1 MKNVMAVS
9 LRLVLLTGML
19 VSILVAAGPDSDYR
33 WRILPNIGGDE
44 VNLTLIRQEGFN
56 TSSHTNS
63 VPLSSLQG
71 LERSD
76 LWGAAVSFHMHRD
89 PGTLYF
95 KGSFTLGVGSGPVTF
110 QPDPHFAAELKEI
123 GFRNVHEDQLFDLAM
138 DNFRISTARDL
149 RAACDCVETL
159 DDVVELNNHGV
170 DGHYLRQVT
179 RLFPQRLHVQDVT
192 QMKDHGVQI
201 SLLEALRSG
210 GYRLPPGSVVELH
223 DHGVSP
229 SYVREM
235 SAQFKGATD
244 AHDLV
249 ALHDH
254 GVSADLVR
262 QLRDSGVNASTN
274 EIIQLHEHG
283 TDAGLMRAAKD
294 ARLDGSPDSVIA
306 LHDHGVDPQYVRE
319 MSAALHAKVGANDL
333 IRLHE
338 HGVSPDFARQI
349 NDGGFELHDPDK
361 LISLH
366 EHGVPADLVAQ
377 SVRSHRVAFSTDEI
391 IRLHDHG
398 VDAAFLRSFD
408 EAGYTSASAED
419 LIQLHD
425 HGVTPDY
432 ARHLQSEGFGALS
445 VSQLIKMK
453 DHGV

>member
-1 MKNVMAVS
+1 MKKFVATS
-9 LRLVLLTGML
+9 LRLTLLTGLL
-19 VSILVAAGPDSDYR
+19 VSILSASGSDSEYR
-33 WRILPNIGGDE
+33 WRILPNIGADD
-44 VNLTLIRQEGFN
+44 VNLALIRREGFV
-56 TSSHTNS
+56 TTSHTNS

-76 LWGAAVSFHMHRD
+76 MFGSVVAFRLHRD

-110 QPDPHFAAELKEI
+110 QPDPHFAAELKSL
-123 GFRNVHEDQLFDLAM
+123 GFRNVDQDQLFDLAM

-179 RLFPQRLHVQDVT
+179 RLFPQRLRIEEVT
-192 QMKDHGVQI
+192 EMKDHGVQV
-201 SLLEALRSG
+201 SLLEALRASS
-210 GYRLPPGSVVELH
+210 YHLPPSAAIELH

-229 SYVREM
+229 SYIREM

-244 AHDLV
+244 AHDLIE
-249 ALHDH
+249 LHDH

-262 QLRDSGVNASTN
+262 QLRESGVNVSTA

-294 ARLDGSPDSVIA
+294 AGLDAGPGSVIS

-319 MSAALHAKVGANDL
+319 MSEAMRGKVSANDL
-333 IRLHE
+333 IKLHD
-338 HGVSPDFARQI
+338 HGVPPDFARRI
-349 NDGGFELHDPDK
+349 SDSGFELHDPDK
-361 LISLH
+361 LINLH
-366 EHGVPADLVAQ
+366 EHGVPAELVAQ
-377 SVRSHRVAFSTDEI
+377 TVRSHHVTFSTDEI

-398 VDAAFLRSFD
+398 VDGGFLRSFD

-432 ARHLQSEGFGALS
+432 ARHLQSEGFGNLS

>member
-1 MKNVMAVS
+1 MQNSVS
-9 LRLVLLTGML
+9 TSFRLVLL
-19 VSILVAAGPDSDYR
+19 AGLLSSFVWAGGADPEYR
-33 WRILPNIGGDE
+33 WRILPNIGGDQ
-44 VNLTLIRQEGFN
+44 VNLTLIRQNGFETN
-56 TSSHTNS
+56 SHTNS

-76 LWGAAVSFHMHRD
+76 LFGATVSFHMRRD

-95 KGSFTLGVGSGPVTF
+95 KGSFTLGVGSGPITF
-110 QPDPHFAAELKEI
+110 QPDPHFVTELKEI
-123 GFRNVHEDQLFDLAM
+123 GFRSVHEDQLIDLAV

-179 RLFPQRLHVQDVT
+179 HLLPPHLRIEEIT
-192 QMKDHGVQI
+192 QLKDHGVPT
-201 SLLEALRSG
+201 SLLEALQSG
-210 GYRLPPGSVVELH
+210 GYRLPIGSVIELH
-223 DHGVSP
+223 DHGISP
-229 SYVREM
+229 SYIRDM
-235 SAQFKGATD
+235 SGQFKGATD

-254 GVSADLVR
+254 GVPPEMVR
-262 QLRDSGVNASTN
+262 HLRESGVNASTN

-283 TDAGLMRAAKD
+283 ADAGLVRAAKD
-294 ARLDGSPDSVIA
+294 YGMDGSPASVVA
-306 LHDHGVDPQYVRE
+306 LHDHGVDPQFVRE
-319 MSAALHAKVGANDL
+319 MSEALHAKVSTNDL
-333 IRLHE
+333 IQLHE
-338 HGVSPDFARQI
+338 HGVSPDFAHRI
-349 NDGGFELHDPDK
+349 TDSGFEVHDPDK

-366 EHGVPADLVAQ
+366 EHGVPPELVTQ
-377 SVRSHRVAFSTDEI
+377 VVHSHRASFSTDEI
-391 IRLHDHG
+391 IQLHEHG
-398 VDAAFLRSFD
+398 VDAGFLRSFD
-408 EAGYTSASAED
+408 EAGYATVSAND

-432 ARHLQSEGFGALS
+432 ARHLRSEGFGALS